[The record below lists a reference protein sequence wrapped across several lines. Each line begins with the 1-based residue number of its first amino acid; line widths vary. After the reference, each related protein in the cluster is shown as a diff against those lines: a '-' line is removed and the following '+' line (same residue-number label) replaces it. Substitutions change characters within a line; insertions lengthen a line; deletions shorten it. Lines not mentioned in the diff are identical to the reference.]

1 MNEDLLK
8 KYKMYFGDDAEIP
21 PEHIMETLV
30 EMKEK
35 GTFDDVMGKMA
46 PFIDKLNSDIEKAT
60 GEKITSKHP
69 VFDINFNEDEKK
81 DD

>member
-1 MNEDLLK
+1 MKDDLLK

-35 GTFDDVMGKMA
+35 GTYDDVMGKMA
-46 PFIDKLNSDIEKAT
+46 SIIDKMNSDIEKAT
-60 GEKITSKHP
+60 GEKITPKNP
-69 VFDINFNEDEKK
+69 IFDINFNEDEKK